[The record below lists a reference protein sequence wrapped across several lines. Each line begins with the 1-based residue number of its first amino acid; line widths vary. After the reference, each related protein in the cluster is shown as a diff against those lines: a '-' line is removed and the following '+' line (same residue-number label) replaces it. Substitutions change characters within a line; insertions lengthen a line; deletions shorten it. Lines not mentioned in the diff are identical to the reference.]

1 MVLEDGSFHADPHP
15 GNIIYLRDGRIGVI
29 DFGMVGAL
37 SEVRRFQVAQLLHGL
52 VEQDPQS
59 VADVLLD
66 WAVRRPVPRCAVEG
80 PAHRAD
86 AWRHH
91 PAAAQLQPAPAA
103 RPGADDQGVPDPGR
117 HGPPAGSGFRHGQ
130 RRAPIPGAGGVA
142 ALCAKGAAQARPAQP
157 AGPGR
162 FRR

>member
-52 VEQDPQS
+52 VEQDPQG

-66 WAVRRPVPRCAVEG
+66 WAGGVEVDENRLQHDISQFVDQYHLRPPGQHRVDVDEIAVLSQF
-80 PAHRAD
+80 ARA
-86 AWRHH
+86 WI
-91 PAAAQLQPAPAA
+91 
-103 RPGADDQGVPDPGR
+103 
-117 HGPPAGSGFRHGQ
+117 HGPH
-130 RRAPIPGAGGVA
+130 
-142 ALCAKGAAQARPAQP
+142 
-157 AGPGR
+157 
-162 FRR
+162 